1 MVRFPS
7 APHFMSNP
15 EYENLAS
22 KDELKNR
29 DESGFSEKQIDIN
42 IETGAFR
49 KSSKKVIFEK
59 KRKK

>member
-1 MVRFPS
+1 
-7 APHFMSNP
+7 MSNP